1 LSNAAIHRG
10 GLVTV
15 EVRQSRRH
23 RHHVADTIGFRRS
36 AELVFEVPAVD
47 SGAPGNAA
55 APGSAVNQSAARAA
69 LGGDIT
75 LRPSL
80 VGSVSRSP
88 AGPIWPPCLRAEE
101 PAARRGRRAAR
112 GARRGRRWS
121 LRSTTIRTLFA
132 AQENLADA
140 ATVWR
145 SSGAGP
151 GLARDLKPAITLDIM
166 PHRRLAGAARPEGG
180 PATRDIPV
188 LLLSVVDQKD
198 LGYRL
203 GAADYLL
210 KPFERDDLLAALHRV
225 APSCRRLLVVDDD
238 PHVADLVRQS
248 LEDEPYQIDAAGD
261 GVAALEAIAQ
271 RRPDVILLD
280 LLMPRMDGFEVIASL
295 QQDAERRDI
304 PVIVLTAKILT
315 RQERRSLKEH
325 ALAVIQKGALDRDAL
340 MAELKQV
347 LPEPV
352 RPERRE
358 ARA

>member
-1 LSNAAIHRG
+1 VVGASNGAE
-10 GLVTV
+10 GL
-15 EVRQSRRH
+15 R
-23 RHHVADTIGFRRS
+23 
-36 AELVFEVPAVD
+36 
-47 SGAPGNAA
+47 
-55 APGSAVNQSAARAA
+55 
-69 LGGDIT
+69 
-75 LRPSL
+75 
-80 VGSVSRSP
+80 
-88 AGPIWPPCLRAEE
+88 
-101 PAARRGRRAAR
+101 
-112 GARRGRRWS
+112 
-121 LRSTTIRTLFA
+121 
-132 AQENLADA
+132 
-140 ATVWR
+140 
-145 SSGAGP
+145 
-151 GLARDLKPAITLDIM
+151 LARELKPSAITLDIVM
-166 PHRRLAGAARPEGG
+166 PETDGWQVLHGLKADPE
-180 PATRDIPV
+180 TREIPV

-225 APSCRRLLVVDDD
+225 APRCRRLLVVDDD

-248 LEDEPYQIDAAGD
+248 LEDEPYQIDAAAD
-261 GVAALEAIAQ
+261 GMAALEAIGE

-295 QQDAERRDI
+295 QQDPERRDI
-304 PVIVLTAKILT
+304 PVIVLTAKMLT
-315 RQERRSLKEH
+315 RQERRALKEH